1 MATRRTSEVRQGI
14 AARAARGGFLVGF
27 VREVV
32 SELRKVVW
40 PTREEATRLT
50 IMVLTVAIIIGVALG
65 LIDIGFADIIDSFF
79 SPSGQ

>member
-14 AARAARGGFLVGF
+14 MPRASRGGFLVGF

-50 IMVLTVAIIIGVALG
+50 IMVLAVSITIGVALG
-65 LIDIGFADIIDSFF
+65 LIDIGFADIIESFF
-79 SPSGQ
+79 SPSG

>member
-1 MATRRTSEVRQGI
+1 M
-14 AARAARGGFLVGF
+14 ARAPRGGFLVGF

-50 IMVLTVAIIIGVALG
+50 IMVLAVSITVGVALG
-65 LIDIGFADIIDSFF
+65 LIDIGFHDLVGWLISAK
-79 SPSGQ
+79 